1 MAWQIIGYI
10 EGRNGHVTLLP
21 SVGAPNVF
29 ERPDQAIRGAHG
41 MQVALGGEKS
51 PVRYLAVPILDKRM
65 HDVIVQAD
73 QPQQP
78 PPQQQSSVSFTAPG
92 PTPQPAQAFP
102 GNGALQ
108 P

>member
-21 SVGAPNVF
+21 SVGTPNHF
-29 ERPDQAIRGAHG
+29 ERPDQAARGAAG
-41 MQVALGGEKS
+41 MQAALGAEKS
-51 PVRYLAVPILDKRM
+51 PIRYLAVPVLDKRM
-65 HDVIVQAD
+65 HDLIVHAD

-78 PPQQQSSVSFTAPG
+78 PPPPQPTVSFIAPG